1 MKKIVN
7 NTSYN
12 KIIMLRKNQSNKS
25 YSSYIKSM
33 MSRISAYVL
42 IFFVLALSFSYPMNA
57 FAVTANLN
65 VTNTGAASF
74 DVGEKDVTV
83 SFKIKNNEPNDVK
96 IDSASLSFLR
106 PGFTISGGIGGS
118 ITIGRGQETTITF
131 SVTVSNTY
139 SYPNTVGTLELK
151 NGVDVVY
158 NKAFTY
164 DVFSNVEASPG
175 SGGNYIVA
183 VQISHSMDNPEGII
197 AEKDNNL
204 SIGVFNR
211 GNTTIKNANVE
222 IALPEGL
229 YINNGS
235 STSNVG
241 TLTVGSRATANF
253 PVSADSD
260 IDSKNY
266 PIEVTVTGNDY
277 DNAAVKVT
285 KTIYI
290 PVKSSKSKGSI
301 EDMEIFNVSI
311 PDEVLTETDFR
322 LSFEVKNKGGK
333 ELKNV
338 KISCEI
344 PTGLFNKTRSAFVE
358 SQFAPGNSRSY
369 SVNLYSEVDEN
380 TSFPIKIT
388 VESVDAKD
396 GGTVTQYANV
406 FVKKDKVKSDAK
418 TPQLMVSS
426 YSYGGSYVQA
436 GSKFRLNLTL
446 QNTSKQDLSNIKV
459 TLSSDGTFIPVN
471 SSNSFYIEGVGNKQQ
486 AGYSVM
492 LSVKPDAKQETS
504 AIEISMSY
512 EDGEKEFTSKD
523 TISIPVMQ
531 ESRLAVDDIIQ
542 PMDLYM
548 GNPAG
553 VSVQFYNMG
562 KTTLNNLRVTAYG
575 DFDTME
581 SINYYV
587 GNMDPGKSDS
597 YDFALVPRQQGLMK
611 GAVLFTYE
619 DAGGEEQTYEVPFE
633 FQVMGE
639 MPTFGPEPEKPI
651 ENQKKG
657 ITKWVW
663 IGGGVIVLGAGA
675 GIFIRKKRHKK
686 KQMEL
691 EIDE

>member
-1 MKKIVN
+1 MKNGELGELEETNMKNIANTKSYKKI
-7 NTSYN
+7 
-12 KIIMLRKNQSNKS
+12 
-25 YSSYIKSM
+25 SSYVLVFFIIALTFSLPLKS
-33 MSRISAYVL
+33 SAL
-42 IFFVLALSFSYPMNA
+42 
-57 FAVTANLN
+57 TANLN
-65 VTNTGAASF
+65 VTNAGAASF
-74 DVGEKDVTV
+74 DVGEKDATV
-83 SFKIKNNEPNDVK
+83 SFRIKNNEPNDVR

-106 PGFTISGGIGGS
+106 QGFTVSGGIGGS
-118 ITIGRGQETTITF
+118 TTIGKGQETIITF

-139 SYPNTVGTLELK
+139 NYPNAVGTLELK
-151 NGVDVVY
+151 SGVDVVY
-158 NKAFTY
+158 SKAFTY

-175 SGGNYIVA
+175 TGGNYIVA
-183 VQISHSMDNPEGII
+183 VQISHSLDNPEGIL

-222 IALPEGL
+222 VVLPEGL

-235 STSNVG
+235 TTSNVG
-241 TLTVGSRATANF
+241 TLAIGNRATANF
-253 PVSADSD
+253 PVSADAD

-266 PIEVTVTGNDY
+266 SVEVIVTGNDY
-277 DNAAVKVT
+277 NNEAVKVS
-285 KTIYI
+285 KTIYV
-290 PVKSSKSKGSI
+290 PVKSGKSKGSI
-301 EDMEIFNVSI
+301 EDMEISNVSI

-322 LSFEVKNKGGK
+322 MSFEVKNKGSK

-338 KISCEI
+338 KISCEM
-344 PTGLFNKTRSAFVE
+344 PTGLYNKTRSTFVE
-358 SQFAPGNSRSY
+358 SLFAPGDSKYY

-406 FVKKDKVKSDAK
+406 FVKKDKVKTDAK
-418 TPQLMVSS
+418 TPQLMVSA

-436 GSKFRLNLTL
+436 GAKFRLNLTL
-446 QNTSKQDLSNIKV
+446 QNTSGRDLSNIKV
-459 TLSSDGTFIPVN
+459 TLGSDGTFIPVN
-471 SSNSFYIEGVGNKQQ
+471 SSNSFFIESVGKKQQ
-486 AGYSVM
+486 TNYSVM

-504 AIEISMSY
+504 AMDISMSY
-512 EDGEKEFTSKD
+512 EDGDKEFTSKD

-531 ESRLAVDDIIQ
+531 ESRLAVDEIMQ
-542 PMDLYM
+542 PMELFM

-553 VSVQFYNMG
+553 LSVQFYNMG

-581 SINYYV
+581 SISYFV
-587 GNMDPGKSDS
+587 GNMDPGKSDT
-597 YDFALVPRQQGLMK
+597 YDFALIPRQEGLMT
-611 GAVLFTYE
+611 GAVVFTYE
-619 DAGGEEQTYEVPFE
+619 DAGGEEQTYEMPFE

-639 MPTFGPEPEKPI
+639 MPIFGPEPDMPL
-651 ENQKKG
+651 ENEKKG
-657 ITKWVW
+657 ISKWIW
-663 IGGGVIVLGAGA
+663 IVGGVAVIGVGAGV
-675 GIFIRKKRHKK
+675 FIRKKRRKK